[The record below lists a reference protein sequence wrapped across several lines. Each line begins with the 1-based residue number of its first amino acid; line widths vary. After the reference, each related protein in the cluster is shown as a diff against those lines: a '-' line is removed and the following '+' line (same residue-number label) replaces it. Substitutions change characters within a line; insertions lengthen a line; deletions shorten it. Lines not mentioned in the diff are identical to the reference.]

1 MPYSPLLTRRAALKS
16 AAVSALALPLLA
28 SLPRLAAADTP
39 APATPL
45 APDKSRINR
54 LKLGVASISLKDMT
68 PARAAGVLKQ
78 LEIPCVSLFRT
89 HAPFEKGTPDECRD
103 AAAAFRAAG
112 VEPVTTSVVNLIDDE
127 AAMRRAFENV
137 RAAGLSLMTCKP
149 TPDSLKLAERFARD
163 YDIRLAIHNH
173 GPEDSL
179 YPSPYEAMK
188 LIESLDARI
197 GLCIDVG
204 HTMRAHVDAAES
216 IRRCAARLY
225 DLHIKDTLALP
236 GTLKDMP
243 VEVGRGQMDI
253 RAILQ
258 ALIDV
263 RYTGAVAFEYE
274 RGNVNPTIGLA
285 ESVGYVRGLLSVM

>member
-1 MPYSPLLTRRAALKS
+1 MPTPLLTRRAVLKTAAL
-16 AAVSALALPLLA
+16 SALALPLAGPL
-28 SLPRLAAADTP
+28 SRLAAAESTP
-39 APATPL
+39 PATPP
-45 APDKSRINR
+45 APDKTRINR

-68 PARAAGVLKQ
+68 PAGAAGVLRQ
-78 LEIPCVSLFRT
+78 LEIPCVSIFRT
-89 HAPFEKGTPDECRD
+89 HAPFEKGTPDECR
-103 AAAAFRAAG
+103 AAADAFRAAG
-112 VEPVTTSVVNLIDDE
+112 VEPATTSVVNLVDDE
-127 AAMRRAFENV
+127 AAMRRAFDNV

-149 TPDSLKLAERFARD
+149 APDSLKLAERFVKE

-173 GPEDSL
+173 GPEDTL

-197 GLCIDVG
+197 GVCIDVG
-204 HTMRAHVDAAES
+204 HTMRARVDAAES

-225 DLHIKDTLALP
+225 DLHIKDTLAVP

-243 VEVGRGQMDI
+243 IEVGRGQMDI

-285 ESVGYVRGLLSVM
+285 ESVGYVRGMLAAM

>member
-1 MPYSPLLTRRAALKS
+1 MPTPLLTRRAALKT
-16 AAVSALALPLLA
+16 AAFSALALPLLS
-28 SLPRLAAADTP
+28 SLPRLVAAEP
-39 APATPL
+39 ASPAAPP

-54 LKLGVASISLKDMT
+54 LKLGVASISLKDLT
-68 PARAAGVLKQ
+68 PAGAAGVLKQ
-78 LEIPCVSLFRT
+78 LEIPTVSIFRT
-89 HAPFEKGTPDECRD
+89 HAPFEKGTPDECR
-103 AAAAFRAAG
+103 AAADAFRAAG
-112 VEPVTTSVVNLIDDE
+112 VEPITTSVVNLIDDE
-127 AAMRRAFENV
+127 AAMRRAFDNV
-137 RAAGLSLMTCKP
+137 RAAGLSMMTCKP
-149 TPDSLKLAERFARD
+149 TPASLKLAERFAKE
-163 YDIRLAIHNH
+163 YDFRLAIHNH
-173 GPEDSL
+173 GPEDTL

-204 HTMRAHVDAAES
+204 HTMRAHVDAAEA
-216 IRRCAARLY
+216 IHRCAARLY

-285 ESVGYVRGLLSVM
+285 ESVGYVRGLLAAM